1 MYRQFISAAIV
12 GLFALVWSVS
22 ASYDSAPKSPRAITI
37 AEDVDVAASSRHFR
51 EALEK
56 QASDIAAIQR
66 ILDTDYSA
74 YKKKPDDLAVWVYHA
89 SKLYDVNARILV
101 NVMARESGFRPHAV
115 SKAGAVGLMQVK
127 PKAWGVSRKR
137 LLDYRTSTMQGANII
152 AYYRDSVCSGN
163 IRCALHSYNV
173 GETAYRKGKRSS
185 AYVSHALKGVNKS
198 RA

>member
-1 MYRQFISAAIV
+1 MYRQFISAAIA
-12 GLFALVWSVS
+12 GLFALVGGVS
-22 ASYDSAPKSPRAITI
+22 ASYDSAPKRPRAITI
-37 AEDVDVAASSRHFR
+37 AEDVNVAASSRHFR

-56 QASDIAAIQR
+56 QESGIAAIQR

-137 LLDYRTSTMQGANII
+137 LLDYRTSTMQGA
-152 AYYRDSVCSGN
+152 YYRDSVCSGN